1 MSLDDEWRRLARTSR
16 ARRAPE
22 QWSVAQPPRHLWS
35 VPDVSHADAILTR
48 LRAGTMPC
56 DGAWPAERIEAFER
70 WIAAG
75 TLP

>member
-1 MSLDDEWRRLARTSR
+1 MAPTSPNQPRPPGAGAVVGRT
-16 ARRAPE
+16 A
-22 QWSVAQPPRHLWS
+22 PRHLWS